1 VKLLLD
7 WGINID
13 AADKVSEEKRRERRR
28 EQKGRERRREERRGE
43 ERRGEN
49 RIEKNSTEEKRRD
62 KIREVTLYS
71 QLGYKIRP
79 YHTVRYY
86 IMHVRY

>member
-1 VKLLLD
+1 VKKREER
-7 WGINID
+7 GEENRR
-13 AADKVSEEKRRERRR
+13 EEKRRE
-28 EQKGRERRREERRGE
+28 EKRGE
-43 ERRGEN
+43 ERTEQN
-49 RIEKNSTEEKRRD
+49 RAVQKRRD